1 MAYLRISFVV
11 AALLAA
17 MSVAGFNGRNSSSAA
32 PGAETLGEQVWD
44 GSGSGGSTGGR
55 DADLICTGCK

>member
-1 MAYLRISFVV
+1 MAYLRISLAV

-44 GSGSGGSTGGR
+44 GSGSGGSTSGNVP
-55 DADLICTGCK
+55 IECTGCL

>member
-1 MAYLRISFVV
+1 MAFLRISFVV

-44 GSGSGGSTGGR
+44 GSVSGGSTGGNVP
-55 DADLICTGCK
+55 LICTGCK